1 MTAVVAFHEL
11 GHLVVAL
18 MFGIRVTQYSIG
30 FGKVLF
36 SCSWRGTRYC
46 LSLIPLGGYV
56 RMLDT
61 RKDRLLS
68 AQEQLYAFD
77 RQHPCKKILVYLAG
91 PFANLLL
98 AVFLLSAVVYHEGV
112 ITVAPIVHTV
122 IPDSLADKAGFQEG
136 DHVLMVDG
144 QPVSDFEDLNELSID
159 GLSSLQLSFTVQDAR
174 GKIRNRRMYL
184 RNYPD
189 LVDEIYRGKASFG
202 FSPDCFST
210 EIDEVLQGLPAAEA
224 GLKSGDRIVGLANKK
239 INNYQQFITIARHL
253 PLSAVSVDYVRE
265 GRRYQT
271 FLKPKLIGKKQ
282 SGALITRIGITNK
295 IDSSLAKRSR
305 AIYHATLAQSFLIG
319 FKKTFHV
326 AKRTVVLLGK
336 MLVGQSSL
344 KTLSGPIT
352 IASMTKK
359 TVDLGWTSYLF
370 FLAMISISIGILNLL
385 PISVLDGGGALMSL
399 IEWVQGKPLSL
410 RAEDF
415 ALRIGFAMLML
426 LIFVALFN
434 DFFRIFAK

>member
-18 MFGIRVTQYSIG
+18 MFRIRVIQYSIG
-30 FGKVLF
+30 FGKVLC

-61 RKDRLLS
+61 RKDHQLS
-68 AQEQLYAFD
+68 AQAQLYAFD

-91 PFANLLL
+91 PLANLLL

-112 ITVAPIVHTV
+112 VTVAPIVHTV
-122 IPDSLADKAGFQEG
+122 IADSLVDKAGFQEG
-136 DHVLMVDG
+136 DHVLMVNG
-144 QPVSDFEDLNELSID
+144 QRVSNFEELNELSID
-159 GLSSLQLSFTVQDAR
+159 GLNSLQLSFTVQDAQ
-174 GKIRNRRMYL
+174 GKIRERRMNL

-202 FSPDCFST
+202 FLPDRFST
-210 EIDEVLQGLPAAEA
+210 EIDEVLQGLPAAKA
-224 GLKSGDRIVGLANKK
+224 GLKAGDRIVGLANKK
-239 INNYQQFITIARHL
+239 IDNYQQFITAVRHL
-253 PLSAVSVDYVRE
+253 PPSVVTVDYVRE
-265 GRRYQT
+265 GRYYHT
-271 FLKPKLIGKKQ
+271 FLKPELIEKKQ
-282 SGALITRIGITNK
+282 NGAWISRVGIINK

-305 AIYHATLAQSFLIG
+305 AIYHASFTQSFLMG
-319 FKKTFHV
+319 LEKTFHV
-326 AKRTVVLLGK
+326 AKRTAVLLGK

-344 KTLSGPIT
+344 KTLSGPVT

-359 TVDLGWTSYLF
+359 TVELGWTSYLF

-385 PISVLDGGGALMSL
+385 PISILDGGGALMSL
-399 IEWVQGKPLSL
+399 IEWIQGKPLSL